1 MDLRVLTHSGED
13 LVITVDTYDATNFEM
28 KLNDNT
34 LNAVKIGDT
43 LFSRIDLKLIKPLPV
58 TEPPVD
64 EPIEEPIPPTE
75 EQVEEIPTTEPS
87 EPNTEE
93 PAEEIPTEEI
103 SEQPV
108 ENNPTEP
115 NLE

>member
-13 LVITVDTYDATNFEM
+13 LVITVDTYDAADYEM

-58 TEPPVD
+58 VESPIEETPPTEEPPV
-64 EPIEEPIPPTE
+64 EEPVPDETIPPTE
-75 EQVEEIPTTEPS
+75 E
-87 EPNTEE
+87 
-93 PAEEIPTEEI
+93 PTEET
-103 SEQPV
+103 SAGETTEQPV